1 MPKRLL
7 PMRTIGAMNIFGFN
21 CGGFGRSSSS
31 SLSSSSSIILFAF
44 DFTISIVLP
53 FSSFFSLLLLL
64 PVVVVSFAVL
74 LISLPLDFQKC
85 ADSDFDVFLMTK
97 SSLSFAKLNI
107 YIRALLLNHAR
118 SLSPSSFHK
127 TKSKS
132 LFVERTRV
140 SVGGCER

>member
-1 MPKRLL
+1 M
-7 PMRTIGAMNIFGFN
+7 
-21 CGGFGRSSSS
+21 S
-31 SLSSSSSIILFAF
+31 
-44 DFTISIVLP
+44 
-53 FSSFFSLLLLL
+53 
-64 PVVVVSFAVL
+64 
-74 LISLPLDFQKC
+74 

-132 LFVERTRV
+132 LFVVKNSRV
-140 SVGGCER
+140 CWLGVKDDASNTKNKVRV